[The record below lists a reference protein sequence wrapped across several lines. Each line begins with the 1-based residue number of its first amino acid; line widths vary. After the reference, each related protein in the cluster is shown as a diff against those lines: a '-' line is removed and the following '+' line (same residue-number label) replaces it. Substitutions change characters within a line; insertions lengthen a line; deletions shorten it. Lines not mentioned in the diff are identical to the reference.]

1 MNGQILF
8 FFYHFKILGKVL
20 QYRKLKI
27 ELSKLF
33 LEFSIYL
40 EFTPLLV
47 VLQVGDDGNVC
58 TSVVEFNPKKED
70 DQKFLSCQARNE
82 LIDDI
87 AVEDQW
93 KITVYCKFINVLY
106 ISSFKTTTHY

>member
-1 MNGQILF
+1 MMVRYCFSFI
-8 FFYHFKILGKVL
+8 KILEKSF
-20 QYRKLKI
+20 QTAKNRAFKTF
-27 ELSKLF
+27 SRLF
-33 LEFSIYL
+33 NLL
-40 EFTPLLV
+40 NPNPLAV
-47 VLQVGDDGNVC
+47 MILQVGDDGNVC

-93 KITVYCKFINVLY
+93 KITVYCKFINVL
-106 ISSFKTTTHY
+106 

>member
-1 MNGQILF
+1 M
-8 FFYHFKILGKVL
+8 
-20 QYRKLKI
+20 
-27 ELSKLF
+27 
-33 LEFSIYL
+33 
-40 EFTPLLV
+40 
-47 VLQVGDDGNVC
+47 GDDGNVC

-106 ISSFKTTTHY
+106 ISSFRITTHYLNVETFWILFCFGKRQKISRSLIVMASMDKFY

>member
-1 MNGQILF
+1 MVMI
-8 FFYHFKILGKVL
+8 
-20 QYRKLKI
+20 
-27 ELSKLF
+27 
-33 LEFSIYL
+33 
-40 EFTPLLV
+40 
-47 VLQVGDDGNVC
+47 LQVGDDGNVC

-106 ISSFKTTTHY
+106 TSPYKTTTQNLNVESF